1 MTEPPPALPP
11 EILFHRY
18 FQNPSRHPDDRR
30 DYRGKQNLDALPKA
44 FGSFLRDVQD
54 ALNEALRNE
63 KPNVPEHVKHPPF
76 HFDYIEA
83 TVQNALAFR
92 VADYSFIG
100 ITMPLI
106 DRLWD
111 SSVELSKS
119 NAVAA
124 LLEVPQTAE
133 SEEAILTV
141 MSQTQLTFLVSH
153 EYTHHVHG
161 HFSQLAPGS
170 TFLNEILSNSET
182 GRLENQAFEVDADGY
197 AVFHV
202 LTHLITGPRRE
213 QAIELLGCAQAPP
226 ERQDEILFY
235 SFVMAIAAFLFVLP
249 PISVDASTIYN
260 RTHPPPAARMNEI
273 MHAAISWC
281 EQNKPKLVA
290 VLTLSKFQTLMTVAS
305 AAISGMSGVGDWSGQ
320 TAFLASESGSEYSKK
335 LRAHFRKHV
344 QSL

>member
-1 MTEPPPALPP
+1 MTEPPPALQP

-30 DYRGKQNLDALPKA
+30 TYRGKQNLDALPKPLA
-44 FGSFLRDVQD
+44 SFLRDVQD

-63 KPNVPEHVKHPPF
+63 KQNVTEHVKHPPF

-83 TVQNALAFR
+83 TVPNALAFR
-92 VADYSFIG
+92 FVDYSFIG

-106 DRLWD
+106 HRLWD

-119 NAVAA
+119 DAVAA
-124 LLEVPQTAE
+124 LLEVPGTAE

-141 MSQTQLTFLVSH
+141 MFQTQLTFLVSH

-161 HFSQLAPGS
+161 HFSQLDPGS
-170 TFLNEILSNSET
+170 TFFNEILSTSET
-182 GRLENQAFEVDADGY
+182 GRLEDQAFEVDADSY

-213 QAIELLGCAQAPP
+213 QAVELLGCSQARS
-226 ERQDEILFY
+226 ERQDEILLY
-235 SFVMAIAAFLFVLP
+235 SFVMAIAAFLLILP
-249 PISVDASTIYN
+249 PISADASTIYN

-281 EQNKPKLVA
+281 KQNKPDLA
-290 VLTLSKFQTLMTVAS
+290 AALTLSKFQTLMTVVSTAM
-305 AAISGMSGVGDWSGQ
+305 SGMSEVSDWSGQ
-320 TAFLASESGSEYSKK
+320 TAFLTSERGSEYSEK
-335 LRAHFRKHV
+335 LRTHFRKHV